1 MTRLR
6 TIAPLLLVCLAAAP
20 ASAQNRTE
28 LQLMAELRMMHE
40 EVQRLQANLN
50 AIVEQLKA
58 TNTRIDTQAEETR
71 KGFANQGV
79 AIGEIRNTIQTL
91 SARENE
97 SAVNVS
103 RLTGEMKSIRDGL
116 TIQQT
121 LLNNIINL
129 LQTPPDP
136 NAITTPP
143 GGTSP
148 AGGAPPPA
156 NPPPAGPGIP
166 ASPSSYYS
174 AAFGYYAATKFDE
187 AIEMAREAIKQFPS
201 SPDAP
206 RAQMTIGE
214 SYYQLGKF
222 KDALEAYTAVITN
235 YKESDQVPDAY
246 YKQGLAYQQLGQR
259 TQARASYTYVIKNYP
274 DSVARTLAEQ
284 ALKKLGG

>member
-6 TIAPLLLVCLAAAP
+6 AGVPILFVCLAAAP
-20 ASAQNRTE
+20 AGAQNRTE
-28 LQLMAELRMMHE
+28 LQLMAELRMVHE

-58 TNTRIDTQAEETR
+58 TNTRVDTQSEDMR
-71 KGFANQGV
+71 KGFANQNV
-79 AIGEIRNTIQTL
+79 AIGEIRNTLGTL

-121 LLNNIINL
+121 MLNNIISL

-136 NAITTPP
+136 NAVTTPAA
-143 GGTSP
+143 GTP
-148 AGGAPPPA
+148 PTGAPPPTA
-156 NPPPAGPGIP
+156 APGPGIP

-174 AAFGYYAATKFDE
+174 AAFGFYAATKFDE

-222 KDALEAYTAVITN
+222 KDALEAYTAVITS
-235 YKESDQVPDAY
+235 YKDSDQVPDAY
-246 YKQGLAYQQLGQR
+246 YKQGLAYQQLNQR
-259 TQARASYTYVIKNYP
+259 AQARASYQYVIKNYP

-284 ALKKLGG
+284 ALKKIGGAS